1 MNCRTCQNV
10 LPDLLLE
17 PETSGGTVARTQ
29 AEARAHL
36 AGCPDCARE
45 YTELQATFA
54 LLDSWEAPEVSPYFD
69 QKLAVRLREEQ
80 AAPPAGFFERLR
92 DRLQFNSG
100 RQLRPA
106 LAGALALLLLIGG
119 GSIGVTTLVHDTSVR
134 ASATVNDLQILDRNV
149 QAFQQV
155 DQILQEDG
163 SDDSGPP
170 QS

>member
-1 MNCRTCQNV
+1 MNCRNCQNV

-17 PETSGGTVARTQ
+17 PESSSSTSAR
-29 AEARAHL
+29 AYEEARAHL
-36 AGCPDCARE
+36 VACSACAQE
-45 YTELQATFA
+45 FAELQATFA
-54 LLDSWEAPEVSPYFD
+54 LLDTWEVPEISPYFD

-80 AAPPAGFFERLR
+80 AAPAAGFFERLR
-92 DRLQFNSG
+92 DRLQFGTG
-100 RQLRPA
+100 RQFRPA
-106 LAGALALLLLIGG
+106 LAGALALVLLLGG
-119 GSIGVTTLVHDTSVR
+119 GSIGITTLVHDNVAR

>member
-17 PETSGGTVARTQ
+17 PQASGSMSARSYAQT
-29 AEARAHL
+29 RAHL
-36 AGCPDCARE
+36 AACATCARDFA
-45 YTELQATFA
+45 ELQSTVA
-54 LLDSWEAPEVSPYFD
+54 LLDAWDTPEISPWFD

-80 AAPPAGFFERLR
+80 AAAPAGFFERLR
-92 DRLQFNSG
+92 DRLQFSTG
-100 RQLRPA
+100 RQLRPTM
-106 LAGALALLLLIGG
+106 AGALALALLAAG
-119 GSIGVTTLVHDTSVR
+119 GSIGVTTLVRQSNAR

-163 SDDSGPP
+163 SDDSGQP